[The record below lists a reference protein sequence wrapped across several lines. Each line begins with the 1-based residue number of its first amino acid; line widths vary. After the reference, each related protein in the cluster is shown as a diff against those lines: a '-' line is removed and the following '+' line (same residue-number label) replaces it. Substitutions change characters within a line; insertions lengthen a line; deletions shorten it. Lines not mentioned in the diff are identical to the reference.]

1 MIQWSVP
8 IHYSHVRSI
17 RKARSH
23 KMKHFLV
30 YTNLHKDPNME
41 TARYISDYLTKNGQK
56 ATIVPDS
63 GDWKESDSETS
74 GRLTEMPTDVDC
86 LLVLGGDGTVLQAAR
101 ETCGLGIP
109 MLGVNLGTVGYLTQ
123 VEPAQLPAALDRLIA
138 GEYTQEKRM
147 MLSGFVSLRDG
158 SRKESWSL
166 NDIVIT
172 RRGILQVMQFHIYVN
187 GKFLNTYNAD
197 GVIVTTP
204 TGSTGYNLSAGGPI
218 VSPQARMIILTPICP
233 HSLNQRSII
242 FSAED
247 IIEIEIPEGRE
258 GRVQTAEVNFDGTHT
273 IALVTGDRIRVA
285 QSEKSTEFIQLNDV
299 SFLEVL
305 HKKMYEG

>member
-1 MIQWSVP
+1 
-8 IHYSHVRSI
+8 
-17 RKARSH
+17 
-23 KMKHFLV
+23 MKHFLV
-30 YTNLHKDPNME
+30 YTNLHKDPDME
-41 TARYISDYLTKNGQK
+41 TARYISDYLTKNAQK
-56 ATIVPDS
+56 ATILADS
-63 GDWKESDSETS
+63 GDWKESDTEAS
-74 GRLTEMPTDVDC
+74 GRLKELPTDVDC

-147 MLSGFVSLRDG
+147 MLSGFVSLHDG

-218 VSPQARMIILTPICP
+218 VSPRARMIILTPICP

-247 IIEIEIPEGRE
+247 IIEIEIPKGRE

-273 IALVTGDRIRVA
+273 IELVTGDRIRVV

-305 HKKMYEG
+305 HKKLYEG

>member
-1 MIQWSVP
+1 
-8 IHYSHVRSI
+8 
-17 RKARSH
+17 
-23 KMKHFLV
+23 MKHFLV
-30 YTNLHKDPNME
+30 YTNLHKDPDME
-41 TARYISDYLTKNGQK
+41 TARYISDYLTKNDQK
-56 ATIVPDS
+56 ATVLTDS
-63 GDWKESDSETS
+63 GDWKESDTEAS
-74 GRLTEMPTDVDC
+74 GRLKDLPTDVDC

-138 GEYTQEKRM
+138 GEYTQAKRM
-147 MLSGFVSLRDG
+147 MLSGFVSLHDG

-218 VSPQARMIILTPICP
+218 VSPRARMIILTPICP

-247 IIEIEIPEGRE
+247 IIEIEIPKGRE

-273 IALVTGDRIRVA
+273 IELVTGDRIRVA

-305 HKKMYEG
+305 HKKLYEG

>member
-1 MIQWSVP
+1 
-8 IHYSHVRSI
+8 
-17 RKARSH
+17 
-23 KMKHFLV
+23 MKHFLV
-30 YTNLHKDPNME
+30 YTNLHKDPDME
-41 TARYISDYLTKNGQK
+41 TARYISDYLTKNDQK
-56 ATIVPDS
+56 ATVLTDS
-63 GDWKESDSETS
+63 GDWKESDTEAS
-74 GRLTEMPTDVDC
+74 GRLKELPTDVDC

-218 VSPQARMIILTPICP
+218 VSPRARMIILTPICP

-247 IIEIEIPEGRE
+247 IIEIEIPKGRE

-273 IALVTGDRIRVA
+273 IELVTGDRIRVA

-305 HKKMYEG
+305 HKKLYEG

>member
-1 MIQWSVP
+1 
-8 IHYSHVRSI
+8 
-17 RKARSH
+17 
-23 KMKHFLV
+23 MKHFLV
-30 YTNLHKDPNME
+30 YTNLHKDPDME
-41 TARYISDYLTKNGQK
+41 TARYISDYLTKNDQK
-56 ATIVPDS
+56 ATILTDS
-63 GDWKESDSETS
+63 GDWKESDTEAS
-74 GRLTEMPTDVDC
+74 GRLKELPTDVDC

-123 VEPAQLPAALDRLIA
+123 VEPAQLPTALDRLIA

-218 VSPQARMIILTPICP
+218 VSPRARMIILTPICP

-247 IIEIEIPEGRE
+247 IIEIEIPKGRE

-273 IALVTGDRIRVA
+273 IELVTGDRIRVA

-305 HKKMYEG
+305 HKKLYEG

>member
-1 MIQWSVP
+1 
-8 IHYSHVRSI
+8 
-17 RKARSH
+17 
-23 KMKHFLV
+23 MKHFLV
-30 YTNLHKDPNME
+30 YTNLHKDPDME
-41 TARYISDYLTKNGQK
+41 TARYISDYLTKNDQK
-56 ATIVPDS
+56 ATVLTDS
-63 GDWKESDSETS
+63 GDWKESDTEAS
-74 GRLTEMPTDVDC
+74 GRLKDLPTDVDC

-218 VSPQARMIILTPICP
+218 VSPRARMIILTPICP

-247 IIEIEIPEGRE
+247 IIEIEIPKGRE

-273 IALVTGDRIRVA
+273 IELVTGDRIRVA

-305 HKKMYEG
+305 HKKLYEG

>member
-1 MIQWSVP
+1 
-8 IHYSHVRSI
+8 
-17 RKARSH
+17 
-23 KMKHFLV
+23 
-30 YTNLHKDPNME
+30 
-41 TARYISDYLTKNGQK
+41 
-56 ATIVPDS
+56 
-63 GDWKESDSETS
+63 
-74 GRLTEMPTDVDC
+74 
-86 LLVLGGDGTVLQAAR
+86 
-101 ETCGLGIP
+101 
-109 MLGVNLGTVGYLTQ
+109 
-123 VEPAQLPAALDRLIA
+123 
-138 GEYTQEKRM
+138 M

-218 VSPQARMIILTPICP
+218 VSPRARMIILTPICP

-247 IIEIEIPEGRE
+247 IIEIEIPKGRE

-273 IALVTGDRIRVA
+273 IELVTGDRIRVA

-305 HKKMYEG
+305 HKKLYEG

>member
-1 MIQWSVP
+1 
-8 IHYSHVRSI
+8 
-17 RKARSH
+17 
-23 KMKHFLV
+23 MKHFLV
-30 YTNLHKDPNME
+30 YTNLHKDPDME
-41 TARYISDYLTKNGQK
+41 TARYISDYLTKNDQK
-56 ATIVPDS
+56 ATVLTDS
-63 GDWKESDSETS
+63 GDWKESDTEAS
-74 GRLTEMPTDVDC
+74 GRLKELPTDVDC

-138 GEYTQEKRM
+138 GEYTQEKRK
-147 MLSGFVSLRDG
+147 MLSGFVSLHDG

-218 VSPQARMIILTPICP
+218 VSPRARMIILTPICP

-247 IIEIEIPEGRE
+247 IIEIEIPKGRE

-273 IALVTGDRIRVA
+273 IELVTGDRIRVA

-305 HKKMYEG
+305 HKKLYEG